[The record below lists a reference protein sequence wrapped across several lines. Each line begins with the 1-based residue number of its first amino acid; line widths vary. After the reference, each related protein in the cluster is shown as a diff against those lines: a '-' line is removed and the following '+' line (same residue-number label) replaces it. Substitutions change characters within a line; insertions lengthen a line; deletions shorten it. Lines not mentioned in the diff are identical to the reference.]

1 MGRILTGLMA
11 TAVTF
16 GVAGEALAP
25 EWNVSLWGK
34 RRAFTEH
41 VEKLAELVS
50 EKTGGEFTMNISYGG
65 LSNNRENLDG
75 ISIGAFE
82 MAQFCAGYHADK
94 NPSITVLELPFL
106 GVSSLEQE
114 IDVSMAVYQH
124 PAVVK
129 DLGRWNAT
137 LLMPSPL
144 PQYNI
149 VGTGDAPSTLAD
161 FDGLSVRATGGIG
174 AAMKTV
180 GAVPTSMSASEVRQA
195 MDSGVVKAVSFA
207 PHAHMSFGTIEN
219 ATWWTTNLNPGTVN
233 CPVVVNTDALD
244 SLSDA
249 ERDAL
254 LSSVDEALDHYVTF
268 YNEKTMANWGPALD
282 ERGIERVTFSD
293 AEITAFK
300 DAAAAPAAAAWI
312 ESNTARGLPAQELY
326 DLVTGM
332 IAEGS

>member
-1 MGRILTGLMA
+1 MNKYLSGA
-11 TAVTF
+11 AVAAVTIAF
-16 GVAGEALAP
+16 AGEALAT

-50 EKTGGEFTMNISYGG
+50 EKTGGEFTLNISYGG

-82 MAQFCAGYHADK
+82 MAQFCAGYHRDK

-114 IDVSMAVYQH
+114 VELSMAVYQH
-124 PAVVK
+124 PAAVA

-149 VGTGDAPSTLAD
+149 VGVGDAPATLAD
-161 FDGLSVRATGGIG
+161 FEGLSVRATGGIG
-174 AAMKTV
+174 AAMEAI

-233 CPVVVNTDALD
+233 CPVVVNSDALAD
-244 SLSDA
+244 LSDA
-249 ERDAL
+249 HRDAL
-254 LSSVDEALDHYVTF
+254 MSSVDEALDHYIAN
-268 YNEKTMANWGPALD
+268 YNGATMDAWGPALE
-282 ERGIERVTFSD
+282 ERGITQVSFAD
-293 AEITAFK
+293 NEIAAFK
-300 DAAAAPAAAAWI
+300 AAAAAPAAEAWLEQNSAA
-312 ESNTARGLPAQELY
+312 GLPAQELY

-332 IAEGS
+332 IADAQ